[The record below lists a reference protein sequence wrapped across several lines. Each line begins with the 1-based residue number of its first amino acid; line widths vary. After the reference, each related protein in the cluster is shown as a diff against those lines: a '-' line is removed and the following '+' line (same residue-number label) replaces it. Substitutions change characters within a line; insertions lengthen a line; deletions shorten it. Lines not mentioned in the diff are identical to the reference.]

1 MEISQQTVKRI
12 RRAGGALLIV
22 GVAPIAWVLVK
33 SQSIPN
39 YLRIVA
45 MLPFFFGV
53 PMFSAND
60 YFEGWASLEPREK
73 GRAIAWL
80 LAPIMGC
87 VAALLWY
94 LNDPAAKA

>member
-1 MEISQQTVKRI
+1 MEVSQQTIKYI
-12 RRAGGALLIV
+12 RRAGAVLLLA
-22 GVAPIAWVLVK
+22 GLAPIAWVLVK
-33 SQSIPN
+33 SQVIPN

-53 PMFSAND
+53 PMFSVND
-60 YFEGWASLEPREK
+60 YFGGWTSLEPREK

-80 LAPIMGC
+80 FAPIMGC